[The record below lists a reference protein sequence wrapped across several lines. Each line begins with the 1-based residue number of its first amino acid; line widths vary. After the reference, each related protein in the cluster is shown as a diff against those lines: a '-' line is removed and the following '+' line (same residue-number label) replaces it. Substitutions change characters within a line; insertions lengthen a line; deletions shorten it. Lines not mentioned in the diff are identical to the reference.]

1 MPVRDTKV
9 QSLPN
14 AVAPGVEN
22 NRILRLSA
30 VKDVTS
36 LSRAT
41 IYRRMANHSFPRQVS
56 LGGPGGRAVGWRERD
71 IAAFIEN
78 LKTVRAK

>member
-1 MPVRDTKV
+1 MTKLT
-9 QSLPN
+9 QLQA
-14 AVAPGVEN
+14 AVAAAVES

-30 VKDVTS
+30 VKDVTG
-36 LSRAT
+36 LSRAS

-71 IAAFIEN
+71 IAAFIDG
-78 LKTVRAK
+78 LKTAGEQ